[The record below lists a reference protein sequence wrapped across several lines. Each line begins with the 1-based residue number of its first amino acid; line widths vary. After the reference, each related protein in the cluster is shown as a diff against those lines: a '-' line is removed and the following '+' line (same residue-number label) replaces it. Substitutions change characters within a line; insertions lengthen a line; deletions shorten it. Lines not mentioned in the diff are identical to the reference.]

1 MEDYSWAEKRY
12 LRSVDQLKLWSDNPR
27 LNPIEEH
34 RSIKDYAEDFTADQ
48 SDKQALFDL
57 AKSIVDRSFLPFEPI
72 VVWQGNNDRF
82 YVAEGNRR
90 VLVLKLLRHPE
101 QAPRSIRAFFRRLA
115 QDFDAN
121 SVEKIQVIVAPSFD
135 DAEWYINQRNSM
147 SSLARPWSRLQQQRW
162 IYSQYKK
169 YQGNYE
175 ILKDKTGL
183 TQSELDDIIR
193 TLKIR
198 DFINTPKVKAFLSPD
213 EIDEASSHK
222 FPMTVLE
229 RFFDSSIV
237 KERWGISIDGN
248 NVKISSDEDNFA
260 EAYAYLIKS
269 ILGHTDIKI
278 DTRTITNNLT
288 DILDRL
294 PAVDLGEKEWE
305 VEPQRS
311 STASTSTPLQSHK
324 ESHPQAQQ
332 KNLKGDPNRKRIV
345 LPIYEINTDSY
356 RLQSLFEEL
365 KQIPFL
371 YTACIAAAMRVFLD
385 LAILKYIESENLTQ
399 ALCQECHQSDLRKVI
414 LNQRLD
420 YIRKNGKL
428 TKNAQNIIGRLQNPA
443 EPYSLDVLNGF
454 IHSVGTT
461 QYLNRSYLNGFWDFL
476 FPLYQEILDI
486 KEKNA

>member
-1 MEDYSWAEKRY
+1 MDDYSWAEKRY

-72 VVWQGNNDRF
+72 VVWQGDNERF

-260 EAYAYLIKS
+260 QAYAYLIKS
-269 ILGHTDIKI
+269 ILGQEHNKSFLEKFLIKI
-278 DTRTITNNLT
+278 QLEVMSLILT
-288 DILDRL
+288 
-294 PAVDLGEKEWE
+294 V
-305 VEPQRS
+305 Q
-311 STASTSTPLQSHK
+311 
-324 ESHPQAQQ
+324 
-332 KNLKGDPNRKRIV
+332 
-345 LPIYEINTDSY
+345 
-356 RLQSLFEEL
+356 
-365 KQIPFL
+365 
-371 YTACIAAAMRVFLD
+371 
-385 LAILKYIESENLTQ
+385 
-399 ALCQECHQSDLRKVI
+399 
-414 LNQRLD
+414 
-420 YIRKNGKL
+420 
-428 TKNAQNIIGRLQNPA
+428 
-443 EPYSLDVLNGF
+443 
-454 IHSVGTT
+454 
-461 QYLNRSYLNGFWDFL
+461 
-476 FPLYQEILDI
+476 
-486 KEKNA
+486 

>member
-1 MEDYSWAEKRY
+1 M
-12 LRSVDQLKLWSDNPR
+12 
-27 LNPIEEH
+27 
-34 RSIKDYAEDFTADQ
+34 
-48 SDKQALFDL
+48 
-57 AKSIVDRSFLPFEPI
+57 
-72 VVWQGNNDRF
+72 
-82 YVAEGNRR
+82 
-90 VLVLKLLRHPE
+90 
-101 QAPRSIRAFFRRLA
+101 
-115 QDFDAN
+115 
-121 SVEKIQVIVAPSFD
+121 APSFD

-278 DTRTITNNLT
+278 DTRTITT
-288 DILDRL
+288 IL
-294 PAVDLGEKEWE
+294 
-305 VEPQRS
+305 S
-311 STASTSTPLQSHK
+311 
-324 ESHPQAQQ
+324 
-332 KNLKGDPNRKRIV
+332 
-345 LPIYEINTDSY
+345 
-356 RLQSLFEEL
+356 
-365 KQIPFL
+365 
-371 YTACIAAAMRVFLD
+371 
-385 LAILKYIESENLTQ
+385 
-399 ALCQECHQSDLRKVI
+399 
-414 LNQRLD
+414 
-420 YIRKNGKL
+420 
-428 TKNAQNIIGRLQNPA
+428 
-443 EPYSLDVLNGF
+443 
-454 IHSVGTT
+454 
-461 QYLNRSYLNGFWDFL
+461 
-476 FPLYQEILDI
+476 
-486 KEKNA
+486 